1 MPYKRIISLVPSLT
15 ELIIDL
21 DESDLL
27 IGRTKF
33 CIYPEHTI
41 HNIPHIGGT
50 KNPKIS
56 KILSL
61 NPDLIIA
68 NKEENRKEDVEEL
81 SKHTEVLVTDI
92 NTIESAISTIQYLGE
107 LLEIETKTELLIKDI
122 NSVLN
127 NMHQHDVKTTAYFI
141 WREPW
146 MTIGND
152 TYIHDVMKQFGL
164 QNVYGNQNRYPQVDF
179 EELNDLSPELIL
191 LSSEP
196 FPFKEK
202 HLEEVQK
209 NCPNSKIILVSGEW
223 FSWYGSRMY
232 PAFKEISAWRTT
244 L

>member
-1 MPYKRIISLVPSLT
+1 MPYKRIISLFPILT

-33 CIYPEHTI
+33 CIYPEYAI

-92 NTIESAISTIQYLGE
+92 DTIESAISTIQYLGE
-107 LLEIETKTELLIKDI
+107 LLEIKDRK
-122 NSVLN
+122 SV
-127 NMHQHDVKTTAYFI
+127 V
-141 WREPW
+141 
-146 MTIGND
+146 
-152 TYIHDVMKQFGL
+152 
-164 QNVYGNQNRYPQVDF
+164 
-179 EELNDLSPELIL
+179 
-191 LSSEP
+191 
-196 FPFKEK
+196 
-202 HLEEVQK
+202 
-209 NCPNSKIILVSGEW
+209 
-223 FSWYGSRMY
+223 
-232 PAFKEISAWRTT
+232 
-244 L
+244 